1 MTLLATSILLF
12 ALSIAM
18 RAFFAV
24 SRGALINM
32 RKPRLEELEARGV
45 ASARAI
51 QQLADNSS
59 RLLATAELGA
69 TFGSM
74 FAATVAVV
82 DFVPLLREA
91 IGGWTA
97 VDPLHPAI
105 TVAAYGIILLI
116 SGMLLFTVGKLV
128 PETLAAR
135 YAEPIALSI
144 VWPMRFASW
153 ALAPLVRLAV
163 GLSNVL
169 SMPLGGQHRQNASIA
184 TEEEI
189 KTLVDAGQEE
199 GVIEE
204 EEKEMILSVLDFGD
218 TVAREVM
225 VPRIDIVATD
235 VTTPLREALDLM
247 VTTGHSRIPLFQDT
261 IDDVVG
267 LLYGKDLLKVLRDG
281 DNPPLSQV
289 ARQPHFVPESKRVN
303 ELLQE
308 MQARRVHVA
317 VVIDE
322 YGGTAGLV
330 TIEDILEEIVGEIQD
345 EFDAEEPEFVA
356 LPDGEGYLVDGGF
369 SIDDFNE
376 LLQTELPSEE
386 SDTIAGFIYDQLGVI
401 PDEGATV
408 RYDGVLLEVRTV
420 SDRRIV
426 KVKAKHVGE
435 EAPAHEPENEKETRA
450 ERRAGD

>member
-1 MTLLATSILLF
+1 
-12 ALSIAM
+12 M

-32 RKPRLEELEARGV
+32 RKARLEELEARGD

-74 FAATVAVV
+74 FAATVAVL
-82 DFVPLLREA
+82 DFVPPLRAEFA
-91 IGGWTA
+91 QWA
-97 VDPLHPAI
+97 AMDYQHPAVTI
-105 TVAAYGIILLI
+105 AAFGIVLFVA
-116 SGMLLFTVGKLV
+116 GMLLFSIGRLV

-135 YAEPIALSI
+135 YAEPIALAV
-144 VWPMRFASW
+144 VWPMQAASW

-163 GLSNVL
+163 GMSNLL
-169 SMPLGGQHRQNASIA
+169 SMPLGGQRRETAAVA

-189 KTLVDAGQEE
+189 KSIVDAGQEG

-225 VPRIDIVATD
+225 VPRIDISAAD
-235 VTTPLREALDLM
+235 VSLPLREALDLM
-247 VTTGHSRIPLFQDT
+247 IMTGHSRIPLYRDT

-267 LLYGKDLLKVLRDG
+267 ILYGKDLLKILRDG
-281 DNPPLSQV
+281 ENPPLERI
-289 ARQPHFVPESKRVN
+289 ARQAHFTPESKRVN

-308 MQARRVHVA
+308 MQNRRVHVC

-345 EFDAEEPEFVA
+345 EYDAEEPDYVA
-356 LPDGEGYLVDGGF
+356 LPDEKGYTLDAGMA
-369 SIDDFNE
+369 IDDVNE
-376 LLQTELPSEE
+376 LFNANLPSEE
-386 SDTIAGFIYDQLGVI
+386 SDTIAGFIYDQLGEI
-401 PDEGATV
+401 PKEGATV
-408 RYDGVLLEVRTV
+408 RYDGILLEVVAV

-426 KVKAKHVGE
+426 KVKATHVAE
-435 EAPAHEPENEKETRA
+435 ETTTRPDAGRSDEETRSD
-450 ERRAGD
+450 R

>member
-1 MTLLATSILLF
+1 
-12 ALSIAM
+12 M

-32 RKPRLEELEARGV
+32 RKSRLEELEERGV

-51 QQLADNSS
+51 QHLADNSS

-74 FAATVAVV
+74 FAATVAVL
-82 DFVPLLREA
+82 DFVPLVRDGLA
-91 IGGWTA
+91 SLTQW
-97 VDPLHPAI
+97 D
-105 TVAAYGIILLI
+105 AYGVPITMTAFGLVLFV
-116 SGMLLFTVGKLV
+116 SGMLLFSIGRLV

-144 VWPMRFASW
+144 IWPMRIASW
-153 ALAPLVRLAV
+153 MLAPLVRLAV
-163 GLSNVL
+163 ALSNGL
-169 SMPLGGQHRQNASIA
+169 SMPLGGQRRETGSIA

-225 VPRIDIVATD
+225 VPRIDIIASD
-235 VTTPLREALDLM
+235 VSVPLREALDLM
-247 VTTGHSRIPLFQDT
+247 VTTGHSRIPLYRDT

-267 LLYGKDLLKVLRDG
+267 ILYGKDLLKVLRDG
-281 DNPPLSQV
+281 ESPPLEQI
-289 ARQPHFVPESKRVN
+289 AREAHFTPESKRVN

-308 MQARRVHVA
+308 MQNRRVHVC

-345 EFDAEEPEFVA
+345 EFDAEEPDYVA
-356 LPDGEGYLVDGGF
+356 LPEGGGYLIDAGMA
-369 SIDDFNE
+369 IDDVNE
-376 LLQTELPSEE
+376 LLNTSLPSEE
-386 SDTIAGFIYDQLGVI
+386 SDTIAGFIYDQLGEI
-401 PDEGATV
+401 PKVGATV
-408 RYDGVLLEVRTV
+408 RYDGITLEVMAV

-435 EAPAHEPENEKETRA
+435 EALAQSPDDQTETPA
-450 ERRAGD
+450 ER